1 MADTAEAQRRDRLE
15 RLLRAARE
23 LANPETS
30 AGQALRA
37 RLLETTGLSGAGI
50 ERGLAHSLETTP
62 SEAELQALL
71 ASTPQAPRAHVLLS
85 SNVFVGALR
94 AIAIGLASSTHVC
107 VRASRRDPALAEALH
122 VLAPGLFD
130 LVSTLAPAAG
140 EHFWS
145 YGSDTTLAE
154 LRASLP
160 DGVWFHPHGAGF
172 GAAVVDAAAWTP
184 EAAQS
189 IALDTAL
196 FDQRGCMS
204 PRVVVLVGSADQAR
218 VVAQAVASA
227 LQALEIEV
235 PPGSKTSAELAEA
248 RRDRDAAAY
257 AFELFEAGSG
267 WVSCA
272 SELVVPPSA
281 RNLHVVDTRDAIGAL
296 GPFQAHL
303 TCVSANT
310 QALRDQLH
318 SAFSGSRVVALGEM
332 QRPPLDGPVDKRH
345 GTQGERVG

>member
-1 MADTAEAQRRDRLE
+1 MADAAERRARLE
-15 RLLRAARE
+15 RLLEAARE
-23 LANPETS
+23 LASTERS
-30 AGQALRA
+30 AGRALRA

-50 ERGLAHSLETTP
+50 ERGIAHSLETAP

-94 AIAIGLASSTHVC
+94 AIAIGVASSAHVY
-107 VRASRRDPALAEALH
+107 VRASRREPALAEALH
-122 VLAPGLFD
+122 ALVPALFE
-130 LVSTLAPAAG
+130 LVPTLTPASG

-160 DGVWFHPHGAGF
+160 PGVWFHPHGAGF
-172 GAAVVDAAAWTP
+172 GASVVDAATWTP
-184 EAAQS
+184 ESARA

-196 FDQRGCMS
+196 FDQQGCLS
-204 PRVVVLVGSADQAR
+204 PRVVVLLGSADQAR
-218 VVAQAVASA
+218 IVAQALATA
-227 LQALEIEV
+227 LQELETQL
-235 PPGSKTSAELAEA
+235 PPGARSPAELAEA

-272 SELVVPPSA
+272 SEFVLPPSA
-281 RNLHVVDTRDAIGAL
+281 RNLHVVDTRDAVAAL
-296 GPFQAHL
+296 GPFQSHL
-303 TCVSANT
+303 TCLSANT
-310 QALRDQLH
+310 QALRNQLQL
-318 SAFSGSRVVALGEM
+318 AFSGARVVALGEM
-332 QRPPLDGPVDKRH
+332 QRPPLDGPVDRRH
-345 GTQGERVG
+345 GTRGELLG

>member
-1 MADTAEAQRRDRLE
+1 MADTAEAQRRARHE
-15 RLLRAARE
+15 RLLQAARE
-23 LANPETS
+23 RAKPPKD
-30 AGQALRA
+30 AGKALRA
-37 RLLETTGLSGAGI
+37 RLLQTSGLSGAGI
-50 ERGLAHSLETTP
+50 ERGLSHSLETAP

-71 ASTPQAPRAHVLLS
+71 ASTPEAQRAHVLLS

-94 AIAIGLASSTHVC
+94 AIAIGLASSAHVH

-122 VLAPGLFD
+122 ALVPELFE
-130 LVSTLAPAAG
+130 LVPTLAPASG

-160 DGVWFHPHGAGF
+160 PGVWFHPHGAGF

-184 EAAQS
+184 EAARA

-196 FDQRGCMS
+196 FDQQGCLS

-218 VVAQAVASA
+218 IVAQALASA
-227 LQALEIEV
+227 LQELEIEL
-235 PPGSKTSAELAEA
+235 PAGSKTAAELAEA
-248 RRDRDAAAY
+248 RRHRDAAAY

-281 RNLHVVDTRDAIGAL
+281 RNLHVVDTRDAVSTLGA
-296 GPFQAHL
+296 FQAHL
-303 TCVSANT
+303 TCVGANT
-310 QALRDQLH
+310 QGLRERLGQ
-318 SAFSGSRVVALGEM
+318 AFSGARIVALGEM
-332 QRPPLDGPVDKRH
+332 QRPPLDGPVDRRH
-345 GTQGERVG
+345 GTTGERVG

>member
-1 MADTAEAQRRDRLE
+1 MADTAGRRARLE
-15 RLLRAARE
+15 RLLEAARE
-23 LANPETS
+23 LAKPEKI

-37 RLLETTGLSGAGI
+37 RLLETTGLSAAGI
-50 ERGLAHSLETTP
+50 ERGIAHSLETTP

-71 ASTPQAPRAHVLLS
+71 TSTPKAPRAHVLLS

-94 AIAIGLASSTHVC
+94 AIAIGVASSAQVC

-122 VLAPGLFD
+122 ALVPDLFE
-130 LVSTLAPAAG
+130 LVSTLTPAAD

-160 DGVWFHPHGAGF
+160 PGVWFHPHGAGF
-172 GAAVVDAAAWTP
+172 GAAVVDAASWTS
-184 EAAQS
+184 ESARA

-196 FDQRGCMS
+196 FDQQGCLS
-204 PRVVVLVGSADQAR
+204 PRIVVLVGSEDQAG
-218 VVAQAVASA
+218 VVAQALATA
-227 LQALEIEV
+227 LQELEIEL
-235 PPGSKTSAELAEA
+235 PPGPKSQAELAEA
-248 RRDRDAAAY
+248 RRHRDAAAY
-257 AFELFEAGSG
+257 AFQLFEAGCG

-281 RNLHVVDTRDAIGAL
+281 RSLHVAGAADAVAAL
-296 GPFQAHL
+296 APFRSHL

-310 QALRDQLH
+310 QTLRHQLQQ
-318 SAFSGSRVVALGEM
+318 AFSGSRVVALGEM
-332 QRPPLDGPVDKRH
+332 QRPPLDGPVDRRH
-345 GTQGERVG
+345 GTQGERLG